1 KLKMNFLNSKDFTMA
16 AQMYKNNNHFDT
28 SSNISLDD
36 SNDSDGSDGSYGT
49 FDIDDS
55 ESTCEKLMRKP
66 CFQAP
71 SVKDINHTIDYSKVA
86 NTKHNTQTWVNTIN
100 EYFTD
105 LNHLGD
111 ITQVKSRTELENIL
125 IQFFVA
131 LKRKDGQP
139 YAPMSIHNCY
149 CGIARHLLT
158 NSCQDPKPNI
168 FDKNQFSHLYATID
182 GKINKSDSLT
192 NNEIIQILN
201 HEDLLQD
208 TSTAITYRVYFW
220 LCLLCG
226 LHGGDAKQLQYDH
239 VKENDSNGLTVTIP
253 REKNYAGGLKNLNN
267 SGRRGKHFT
276 SKEFFLK
283 IAYKKDFE
291 KDIWFYDS
299 PLGRYAHEK
308 MIRNICQTTG
318 VVNMNLKKIT
328 NHSLRRTAIQM
339 LTQLNVNT
347 DRIMAFSGHCSLGG
361 VASYQTFTKKI
372 MNNTVAM
379 IVPDSQESTSNSSHP
394 PLAPISNS
402 NNQVVRQH
410 SKIFKPRPF
419 KPYDASKPFVS
430 PLKKPV
436 TKIVEEDTQEILP
449 AVDSNSTQEM
459 PRIIVENCSNCQIE
473 IKITMK

>member
-1 KLKMNFLNSKDFTMA
+1 DFMTA

-55 ESTCEKLMRKP
+55 ESACENEPETNEKSQSEDKTKP
-66 CFQAP
+66 RFQAP
-71 SVKDINHTIDYSKVA
+71 SVKDVNYTIDYSKVA

-105 LNHLGD
+105 LNHLSD
-111 ITQVKSRTELENIL
+111 ITQVKSRTELEDIL

-139 YAPMSIHNCY
+139 YAPTSIHNCY

-168 FDKNQFSHLYATID
+168 FDKNQFPRLYATID
-182 GKINKSDSLT
+182 GKIKLLQDTNHRQTSKSDSLT

-208 TSTAITYRVYFW
+208 TPTAITYRVYFW

-226 LHGGDAKQLQYDH
+226 LRGGDAKRLQYDH

-253 REKNYAGGLKNLNN
+253 REKNHAGGLKNLNN
-267 SGRRGKHFT
+267 SGRVCRIPPDTQDKFT
-276 SKEFFLK
+276 
-283 IAYKKDFE
+283 
-291 KDIWFYDS
+291 
-299 PLGRYAHEK
+299 PVH
-308 MIRNICQTTG
+308 
-318 VVNMNLKKIT
+318 
-328 NHSLRRTAIQM
+328 
-339 LTQLNVNT
+339 
-347 DRIMAFSGHCSLGG
+347 
-361 VASYQTFTKKI
+361 
-372 MNNTVAM
+372 
-379 IVPDSQESTSNSSHP
+379 SQESTSNSSRP

-402 NNQVVRQH
+402 NNQ
-410 SKIFKPRPF
+410 
-419 KPYDASKPFVS
+419 
-430 PLKKPV
+430 
-436 TKIVEEDTQEILP
+436 
-449 AVDSNSTQEM
+449 
-459 PRIIVENCSNCQIE
+459 
-473 IKITMK
+473 